1 MTYYNNLNKKSKLRI
16 IRYLG
21 NESITVY
28 CTFAKLDET
37 VDYNTAGAVRRALD
51 EMIKEN
57 CIGISASFNGMQLQV
72 NID

>member
-1 MTYYNNLNKKSKLRI
+1 MKHYNNIKKTSKLRI

-28 CTFAKLDET
+28 CTFGKLDDT
-37 VDYNTAGAVRRALD
+37 VDYNTAGAVRMALD
-51 EMIKEN
+51 ELLKEPAT
-57 CIGISASFNGMQLQV
+57 GISATFNGMQLQV